1 LIWTLINADS
11 GQLLR
16 ERARV
21 YFFHPLRMLKD
32 AEALAKFQEM
42 EARCGTDY
50 ERLHGEADDLLV
62 ELLKEQYPTA
72 IAAYEN
78 MTKWYA

>member
-1 LIWTLINADS
+1 
-11 GQLLR
+11 
-16 ERARV
+16 
-21 YFFHPLRMLKD
+21 MLKD